1 MNSAAH
7 NDKAGAGP
15 ITGLLLL
22 AWLGLPI
29 FDRAG
34 PSCRQAKEGIENL
47 HEGHDRQRS
56 CHCRDRAGDKGLK
69 AGKEET
75 RNDSGQDMA
84 GSLGRSGR
92 VEVDRM

>member
-22 AWLGLPI
+22 AGLGLPVL
-29 FDRAG
+29 DRTGA
-34 PSCRQAKEGIENL
+34 SCRKAKEGVENL
-47 HEGHDRQRS
+47 QEGYDRQRS
-56 CHCRDRAGDKGLK
+56 RHCRDRVGDKGLK

-75 RNDSGQDMA
+75 RNYNGQDMA
-84 GSLGRSGR
+84 GRLGRSGR